1 MYCAVASRSLTERN
15 TLDVRARGLLAGWL
29 HRAGF
34 ERPAAEE
41 GAPLAGLRHVS
52 TGLRAEIVRARNE
65 MLRVVNSVE
74 PDSVPDVLLTL
85 LAMRSASTYRH
96 SLRVGRTAASL
107 ACALGVEAD
116 QIDVIG
122 RAALLH
128 DIGKAAVPTRIL
140 GFRGRPS
147 DEEVVAL
154 RLHVTIG
161 REVLAAMPALATAA
175 TIVGATHERF
185 DGKGYPD
192 RTSGTAIPLGA
203 RIISVADVFDA
214 MTAVRPYRAPLT
226 QKEANRELARVAGTQ
241 LDPDVVDGWIRMTE
255 TRPC

>member
-1 MYCAVASRSLTERN
+1 MYCAVASRSLTEHN
-15 TLDVRARGLLAGWL
+15 TLDVRARGLLGAWL

-34 ERPAAEE
+34 EWPVGEG

-65 MLRVVNSVE
+65 MLRIVHSVE
-74 PDSVPDVLLTL
+74 PDAVPDVLLTL

-107 ACALGVEAD
+107 AGALGLPAEEVS
-116 QIDVIG
+116 VIRSAG
-122 RAALLH
+122 LLH
-128 DIGKAAVPTRIL
+128 DIGKAAIPTRIL

-147 DEEVVAL
+147 DEDVVAL

-161 REVLAAMPALATAA
+161 QEVLDAVPAFAAAA
-175 TIVGATHERF
+175 TMVGATHERF
-185 DGKGYPD
+185 DGKGYPN

-203 RIISVADVFDA
+203 RIISVSDVFDA

-226 QKEANRELARVAGTQ
+226 PTEANRELARVAGTQ
-241 LDPDVVDGWIRMTE
+241 LDPDVVDAWIRMTE